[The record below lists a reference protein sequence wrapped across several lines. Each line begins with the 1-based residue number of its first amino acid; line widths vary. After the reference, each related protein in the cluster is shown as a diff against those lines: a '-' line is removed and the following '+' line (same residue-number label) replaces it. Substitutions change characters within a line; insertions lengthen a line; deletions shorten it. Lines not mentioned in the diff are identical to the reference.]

1 MSFKDIENIIQ
12 STYKSS
18 QDDLVNDFYNI
29 ILAESIHYD
38 RITGYFNSTSL
49 AIAARG
55 LIKFIDNDGH
65 MRLLCGTELS
75 EDDLNAILNA
85 DDLKDLINKKF
96 LSDISNI
103 ENKIIENHVKIL
115 GWMVSNNL
123 IEIKIGIKKNNN
135 SYFGGMLHSK
145 IGILKDKEN
154 NIISFDGSV
163 NETANGWVNNI
174 ESLKVFKSW
183 EDEKFMENDINDFE
197 SYWNNRDPSLEV
209 FDIPEASQKK
219 LIDIAPKNKRELNK
233 LLTMIKKSN
242 KKKKLFVHQQRAIDS
257 WFKNNKTGI
266 FEMATGTG
274 KTFTALKCLE
284 KVLENENVLT
294 VIACPYAHI
303 AEQWKNELNNLQL
316 GRIHNFYGSVNKN
329 WRDEF
334 DKLKLDYKLGLDFT
348 NIIITTHRTFSM
360 KDFIDKIIDCNI
372 KKFLIVDEMHH
383 VGSENYQLGLLS
395 SYDYK
400 LGLSATPSRF
410 MDYEGT
416 DYIVSYFDGIIFKFN
431 LTEALNSINPATNE
445 YFLTPYYYFPIKI
458 DLNTE
463 EMKEYIEIS
472 KKISRLYHV
481 KNENESEEYLKNLI
495 FKRRNI
501 INNASGKYVALRTT
515 LRNLDHKEHL
525 IIYCSHIQ
533 IKYVLKILKEED
545 FNAYRFTEKESAKP
559 SKKYGGLS
567 ERESILNSFDQG
579 HYEVLVAMKCLDE
592 GVDVPSAD
600 QVIIMSSTTNPIEYI
615 QRRGRVLRRYPNKE
629 KAVIYDFTV
638 IPDDTDPFV
647 RKIINSESIRL
658 FDFVDNSMNRKE
670 CYNLLNKWGV
680 Y

>member
-55 LIKFIDNDGH
+55 LVKFIDNDGH
-65 MRLLCGTELS
+65 MRLLCGSELS

-123 IEIKIGIKKNNN
+123 IEIKIGIKKNNT

-145 IGILKDKEN
+145 IGILKDNEN

-183 EDEKFMENDINDFE
+183 EDEKFMENDIDDFE
-197 SYWNNRDPSLEV
+197 SYWNNLDPSLEV

-233 LLTMIKKSN
+233 LFAMIKKSN
-242 KKKKLFVHQQRAIDS
+242 KTKKLFVHQQNAIDS

-284 KVLENENVLT
+284 KVLEIENVLT
-294 VIACPYAHI
+294 VIACPYTHI
-303 AEQWKNELNNLQL
+303 AEQWHNEVKEMNLA
-316 GRIHNFYGSVNKN
+316 RIYDFYSSVNPN
-329 WRDEF
+329 WKTEF
-334 DKLKLDYKLGLDFT
+334 DKLKIQIKLQLEFK
-348 NIIITTHRTFSM
+348 NVIITTHNTFCK
-360 KDFIDKIIDCNI
+360 KDFIDRIKECNI
-372 KKFLIVDEMHH
+372 KTFLIVDEMHH
-383 VGSENYQLGLLS
+383 VGAENFQLGLLDT
-395 SYDYK
+395 YNYR
-400 LGLSATPSRF
+400 LGLSATPARF

-416 DYIVSYFDGIIFKFN
+416 DYIINYFDKITYKFT
-431 LTEALNSINPATNE
+431 LIEALNKINPATNKT
-445 YFLTPYYYFPIKI
+445 FLTPYNYYPIKV
-458 DLNTE
+458 DLTKE
-463 EMKEYIEIS
+463 ELKKYIKLT
-472 KKISRLYHV
+472 KKIASFYYQN
-481 KNENESEEYLKNLI
+481 NEDLSENIKILI
-495 FKRRNI
+495 FKRNNI
-501 INNASGKYVALRTT
+501 INNAIFKYDLLKKVLKQ
-515 LRNLDHKEHL
+515 LNHKEHT
-525 IIYCSHIQ
+525 IIYCSPQQ
-533 IKYVLKILKEED
+533 IDKVQNILKEEN
-545 FNAYRFTEKESAKP
+545 FSVHKFTQKEDSKR
-559 SKKYGGLS
+559 SKKYGGIS
-567 ERESILNSFDQG
+567 QRESILNSFDKGNYQ
-579 HYEVLVAMKCLDE
+579 VLLAIKCLDE

-600 QVIIMSSTTNPIEYI
+600 QVIIMSSTTNPVEYI

-629 KAVIYDFTV
+629 KAFIYDFCV
-638 IPDDTDPFV
+638 IPDYIDYYSK
-647 RKIINSESIRL
+647 KIIDRESDRL
-658 FDFVDNSMNRKE
+658 IDFVNSSSNNDD
-670 CYNLLNKWGV
+670 CYKLLEKWGV